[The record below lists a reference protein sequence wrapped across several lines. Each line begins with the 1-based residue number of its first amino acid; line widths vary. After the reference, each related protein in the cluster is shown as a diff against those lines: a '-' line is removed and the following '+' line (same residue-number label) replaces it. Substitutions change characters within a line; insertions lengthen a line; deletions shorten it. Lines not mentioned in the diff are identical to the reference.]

1 MKSRAAEIIKSECY
15 VDGTTDM
22 DRAVLINRALD
33 EAVEA
38 LELRRGA
45 KGGIRMNDIEKI
57 QYDLNNIKYV
67 LMNMWESKPMTSK
80 YMKSSA
86 EHQIDHIVSGWAR
99 DLEELEA
106 ESL

>member
-38 LELRRGA
+38 LELLESMRENEA
-45 KGGIRMNDIEKI
+45 GG
-57 QYDLNNIKYV
+57 
-67 LMNMWESKPMTSK
+67 
-80 YMKSSA
+80 
-86 EHQIDHIVSGWAR
+86 
-99 DLEELEA
+99 EA
-106 ESL
+106 